1 MGRMTTSHGFDHS
14 GARITRQDQIYNWLS
29 CNHMAVY
36 PIVYSTK
43 LLCNTAFAREFST
56 VCLCSH
62 SRSWSNSSANF
73 RRFFFLKK
81 CLQVLYLFGNKT
93 CRDQIRHRSSNL
105 PWRSNLWPLFG
116 PWRPQLLLIQ
126 YSCLANLERAIN
138 EASED
143 LVLQVY
149 YQLQLY
155 KQVNNLWI
163 TLYWSTTDQLII
175 DPRSTNGFTELLNCH
190 TYQWVIRSKMAIIWI
205 HHDTG
210 RASPPLGS
218 PTKTPLNF

>member
-1 MGRMTTSHGFDHS
+1 MDCSSWAGWTTSHGFDHS
-14 GARITRQDQIYNWLS
+14 GARITRQDQIYNCLS
-29 CNHMAVY
+29 CKSAITWPCTLVN
-36 PIVYSTK
+36 STK
-43 LLCNTAFAREFST
+43 LILTCNTAFAREFST

-62 SRSWSNSSANF
+62 SHSWSNSSANF
-73 RRFFFLKK
+73 RRYIYIFLKK

-155 KQVNNLWI
+155 KQVKNKWLLVYYWWFHWI
-163 TLYWSTTDQLII
+163 V
-175 DPRSTNGFTELLNCH
+175 ELPYLPIGN
-190 TYQWVIRSKMAIIWI
+190 
-205 HHDTG
+205 
-210 RASPPLGS
+210 
-218 PTKTPLNF
+218 

>member
-1 MGRMTTSHGFDHS
+1 MQHCIRTWILNRVLVLTFTLV
-14 GARITRQDQIYNWLS
+14 IEF
-29 CNHMAVY
+29 
-36 PIVYSTK
+36 
-43 LLCNTAFAREFST
+43 LCKFQKI
-56 VCLCSH
+56 
-62 SRSWSNSSANF
+62 
-73 RRFFFLKK
+73 FFKKK

-116 PWRPQLLLIQ
+116 PWRPRLLLIQ

-210 RASPPLGS
+210 EG
-218 PTKTPLNF
+218 